1 MHEYV
6 GGMRNPL
13 YFYPHP
19 VFHYLRVLVPAVTV
33 EQTPGNDDSIVGY
46 CPNLHVVFTLDTLLT

>member
-1 MHEYV
+1 
-6 GGMRNPL
+6 MRSAL
-13 YFYPHP
+13 YFDPHP

-46 CPNLHVVFTLDTLLT
+46 CPNLHVVFTLDILIT